1 MKKYAIKFLSLMV
14 FAAMCLSMMGMGLLS
29 DDEVVGM
36 YTMEFDMTEMAV
48 ALFDE
53 GTGMADVLSI
63 GDYLTEFKLKINYEM
78 RDDLTYSIS
87 MDKNSY
93 MEALD
98 SFRTAAIPFFDDI
111 IFISLVETLAED
123 GVVID
128 SREDLEAMLGMDYED
143 IYLQILGAS
152 LEDIVDELLAEAF
165 SEETIEAGFA
175 VDGNYI
181 AIGGKLY
188 TSMSLDEKPNMA
200 GYEEYSFED
209 GKLIITAG
217 ENIAESELGIYP
229 MVLERLEEDDIA
241 A

>member
-1 MKKYAIKFLSLMV
+1 M
-14 FAAMCLSMMGMGLLS
+14 
-29 DDEVVGM
+29 
-36 YTMEFDMTEMAV
+36 
-48 ALFDE
+48 
-53 GTGMADVLSI
+53 
-63 GDYLTEFKLKINYEM
+63 
-78 RDDLTYSIS
+78 
-87 MDKNSY
+87 
-93 MEALD
+93 
-98 SFRTAAIPFFDDI
+98 
-111 IFISLVETLAED
+111 
-123 GVVID
+123 
-128 SREDLEAMLGMDYED
+128 
-143 IYLQILGAS
+143 
-152 LEDIVDELLAEAF
+152 AEAF

-200 GYEEYSFED
+200 GYEEYRFED

>member
-29 DDEVVGM
+29 DDEIVGM
-36 YTMEFDMTEMAV
+36 YAMEFDMTEMAV
-48 ALFDE
+48 TLFDE
-53 GTGMADVLSI
+53 GTGMTDVLSI

-78 RDDLTYSIS
+78 RDDLTYSVRL
-87 MDKNSY
+87 DKNSVR
-93 MEALD
+93 EALG
-98 SFRTAAIPFFDDI
+98 SLRTAAIPFFDDI

-143 IYLQILGAS
+143 IYLQILGAP

-165 SEETIEAGFA
+165 PEETIEAGFA
-175 VDGNYI
+175 MDGNYI
-181 AIGGKLY
+181 AIGGRLY
-188 TSMSLDEKPNMA
+188 TSMSLDEKPDMA

-217 ENIAESELGIYP
+217 ENIAESELGVYP